1 MAEGSRLRRKALAT
15 ALLGGALALLAGCA
29 EDSVPVPASRPG
41 YSVAFAE
48 GSADLIEVWLDDRQP
63 IERAE
68 LLDAD
73 GTVVAA
79 GKTSADRTTTST
91 GDSGLGIG
99 VAVEGGSS
107 GVHTDIGL
115 GVPLFGTKQPSPVES
130 FQSRAI
136 IRVPDMSAYRA
147 GWRHWVVR
155 LLLGSPT
162 GTERQVEVAAPSPPE
177 E

>member
-1 MAEGSRLRRKALAT
+1 L
-15 ALLGGALALLAGCA
+15 LLGALVLAARCA
-29 EDSVPVPASRPG
+29 EEPPPPAARPG

-48 GSADLIEVWLDDRQP
+48 GSKDLIEVWLDDRQP
-63 IERAE
+63 IEKAE

-73 GTVVAA
+73 GGVVAA
-79 GKTSADRTTTST
+79 GRTSADRTTTST
-91 GDSGLGIG
+91 GESGLGIG

-115 GVPLFGTKQPSPVES
+115 GVPLFGTKDPSPVES
-130 FQSRAI
+130 FQSRAL
-136 IRVPDMSAYRA
+136 IRVPNMAAYR
-147 GWRHWVVR
+147 GDWQHWVVR

-162 GTERQVEVAAPSPPE
+162 GTERQVEVAAPRPPE